1 MGRYLTYV
9 VEREYKK
16 FRLEGGNL
24 EKFFQR
30 HWRCT
35 GMGCPG
41 PREMG
46 QSPSL
51 ELFRNH
57 GDVALRGV
65 VSGHSGDGLV
75 AGFGA
80 LRGFFQP

>member
-1 MGRYLTYV
+1 
-9 VEREYKK
+9 
-16 FRLEGGNL
+16 
-24 EKFFQR
+24 
-30 HWRCT
+30 
-35 GMGCPG
+35 MGCPG